1 MASFYVETEIHKT
14 RFFFMPEY
22 LRDECMSSLLLLFF
36 PFKRTC
42 YNNIYYRRFAWFL
55 EIDVAGGIL
64 NLSPDWEYYE

>member
-1 MASFYVETEIHKT
+1 
-14 RFFFMPEY
+14 MPEY